1 MGKVIQF
8 VIVGII
14 ALGIIG
20 SCAGDSARQKQAAK
34 DAADAQASAQRVK
47 AAREAKATKCRA
59 EIEALTISYEQ
70 HFKERRFKE
79 AGDTLR
85 DCAQATGEPAIQ
97 RAVASAHAAELI
109 EAGANAKS
117 SVRERVMALD
127 RLHAEY
133 PEAFKGQETLYSSLQ
148 KRIAAEEAAEK
159 RRVAAEK
166 RKQGVSIGMT
176 QEDVLASQWGKP
188 RKINRS
194 TYSWGT
200 KEQWVY
206 DGGYLYFT
214 NGVLDAIQN

>member
-1 MGKVIQF
+1 MGKVLL
-8 VIVGII
+8 IV
-14 ALGIIG
+14 LGLVAVLG
-20 SCAGDSARQKQAAK
+20 VVSSFFGDRAREQQAAK
-34 DAADAQASAQRVK
+34 EAAEAHASAQRVK
-47 AAREAKATKCRA
+47 AAKEAKAKQCRA
-59 EIEALTISYEQ
+59 DIAALTATYED
-70 HFKERRFKE
+70 HFRQRRYKE

-85 DCAQATGEPAIQ
+85 ECAQMTGEPAIQ
-97 RAVASAHAAELI
+97 RAVASAHAAELAA
-109 EAGANAKS
+109 AGADTKA

-133 PEAFKGQETLYSSLQ
+133 PDAFKGQEALYSSLQ
-148 KRIAAEEAAEK
+148 KRIAAEEAAEQ

-166 RKQGVSIGMT
+166 RKQGVRIGMT
-176 QEDVLASQWGKP
+176 QTDVLASSWGRP
-188 RKINRS
+188 NKINRT